1 MHKCPQLQLMLRGV
15 GTLSLSTVGSFLTL
29 HECQILDQIACSYD
43 SCLLNYAEEQAEDKC
58 NWTVAC

>member
-1 MHKCPQLQLMLRGV
+1 MLRGV

-29 HECQILDQIACSYD
+29 HECQILDQIARSYD